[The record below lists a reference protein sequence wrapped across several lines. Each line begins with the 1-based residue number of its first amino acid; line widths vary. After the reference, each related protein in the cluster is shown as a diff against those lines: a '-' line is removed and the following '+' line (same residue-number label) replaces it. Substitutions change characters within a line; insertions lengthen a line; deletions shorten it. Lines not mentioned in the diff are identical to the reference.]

1 MVCEGHSE
9 PSLTFAVYLCISV
22 PTCSFSNCW
31 YVIHG
36 IIFLKGLY
44 NTYYKTITS
53 LASTIKLY
61 FLAKA
66 EGQYSRDKST
76 KLSRNHYSGV
86 VEHGGRSQVMKSE
99 MCSHENIAV

>member
-1 MVCEGHSE
+1 M
-9 PSLTFAVYLCISV
+9 
-22 PTCSFSNCW
+22 
-31 YVIHG
+31 IHG

-44 NTYYKTITS
+44 NTYYKTITN

-66 EGQYSRDKST
+66 EGQYSSDKST
-76 KLSRNHYSGV
+76 KLTRNHYSGV
-86 VEHGGRSQVMKSE
+86 VEHRGGSQVIKSE